1 MKLQY
6 GHAPL
11 YTRGDDAN
19 SKQFTSLHAVQRH
32 MVDVGR
38 CKMAFED
45 NEEEYEEFY
54 DWAPLAAELE
64 GGSCTFPASL
74 EPFPVTTSQLGHCR
88 LRRTESRR
96 GWEGQSGSILL
107 IGPRNVCGRAGECLS
122 HRPHSLTP

>member
-54 DWAPLAAELE
+54 DWSPLAAELE
-64 GGSCTFPASL
+64 GVSCTGLRLFLPA
-74 EPFPVTTSQLGHCR
+74 
-88 LRRTESRR
+88 
-96 GWEGQSGSILL
+96 
-107 IGPRNVCGRAGECLS
+107 LS
-122 HRPHSLTP
+122 HLQASQASWEPYG